1 VFASSEARRKLNKIT
16 HPHIFL
22 QLAKTL
28 LWHWIQGTQTIV
40 LDAPLL
46 FETNL
51 QKVCNLVVVVYAPQE
66 VQLQRLMTRNNLSES
81 EATQRIASQMSI
93 EEKRKRAHY
102 VIDNSGELR
111 ETQKQVENLLTLI
124 KNKSVWFSRNKLFFI
139 IFCAILCYFV
149 LKYVL
154 RQ

>member
-1 VFASSEARRKLNKIT
+1 
-16 HPHIFL
+16 
-22 QLAKTL
+22 
-28 LWHWIQGTQTIV
+28 
-40 LDAPLL
+40 
-46 FETNL
+46 
-51 QKVCNLVVVVYAPQE
+51 LVVVVYAPQE